1 MKNTYNHLI
10 GKTKKEVLE
19 ELGYEFNFYP
29 SEVWSY
35 ILHTSWYG
43 RKTVLLLFFDNEN
56 VKKIDIK
63 KQYGKIK
70 ARL

>member
-1 MKNTYNHLI
+1 MKNTYNHLV

-63 KQYGKIK
+63 KTIWKN
-70 ARL
+70 